1 MIGMLPRVS
10 WKMQREFS
18 ASFAS
23 FCSDHIS
30 RFAGL
35 FVMFHYCCEILMC
48 PIILAF
54 YSTVFS

>member
-10 WKMQREFS
+10 WKCKGNS
-18 ASFAS
+18 LLPLLHSVV
-23 FCSDHIS
+23 IIYS

-54 YSTVFS
+54 LFCFS